1 MTLITTTHVPVAAE
15 PEADGRHAR
24 RDRNR
29 LAVVDAMLAL
39 YAGGNL
45 DPSSDQ
51 IAACAGLSPR
61 SLFRYFDD
69 IDDLVRV
76 AVARHHDRVLPLAE
90 LDTAT
95 TAPLAER
102 ARRLV
107 AQRLRLFDAIASVG
121 TVSRLRAPFQP
132 LIAAELA
139 TARGYWRDQLRRL
152 FATELQAQPTATAA
166 HLVAAIDV
174 LTSFES
180 VQLMRD
186 DQKLSNS
193 AIAATLVHAITAL
206 LTPQPTTPVTT

>member
-1 MTLITTTHVPVAAE
+1 MTITATSSAQEVE
-15 PEADGRHAR
+15 EGDGRHAR
-24 RDRNR
+24 RERNR

-39 YAGGNL
+39 YARGNL

-51 IAACAGLSPR
+51 IAERAGLSPR

-76 AVARHHDRVLPLAE
+76 AVARHHERVLPLAE
-90 LDTAT
+90 LDTTSSAS
-95 TAPLAER
+95 LDER
-102 ARRLV
+102 VQRLV
-107 AQRLRLFDAIASVG
+107 LQRMRLFEGIASVG

-139 TARGYWRDQLRRL
+139 AARGFWRGQLRKL
-152 FATELQAQPTATAA
+152 FAPELRALGNATAISV
-166 HLVAAIDV
+166 VASIDV

-186 DQKLSNS
+186 DQKLSSS
-193 AIAATLVHAITAL
+193 AISAALTHSITAL
-206 LTPQPTTPVTT
+206 LV